1 MKSRLLIL
9 LSLMS
14 VSAWAQQDT
23 SASKQA
29 AHAVYERHSVTAT
42 ASLGFVD
49 GYKQNYALP
58 AGFVKNN
65 TSGYHQ
71 VYTRLE
77 YGLTRYISIGAT
89 FSYDAFTYNFGQ
101 QYTGNSGAFTRYR
114 TDNLRLLSGGV
125 VAYYHLNN
133 VIRVRN
139 LDPFLGIGVSL
150 NNIRH
155 SNYPQGDS
163 TVINID
169 HTITPYLKV
178 GARYY
183 ISSVFSVF
191 ADAGYDKESIFSLGA
206 SCRFFSRKK
215 MPTTITK

>member
-1 MKSRLLIL
+1 MKSCL
-9 LSLMS
+9 LSLLSLIS
-14 VSAWAQQDT
+14 VSAFAQDT
-23 SASKQA
+23 TTARPLHS
-29 AHAVYERHSVTAT
+29 VYEYHSVTAT
-42 ASLGFVD
+42 AALGFVD
-49 GYKQNYALP
+49 GYKQSYSLP

-71 VYTRLE
+71 LYAKLE
-77 YGLTRYISIGAT
+77 YGLTRQISIGAT

-114 TDNLRLLSGGV
+114 ANNFRLLSGGV

-133 VIRVRN
+133 VIRVKN
-139 LDPFLGIGVSL
+139 LDPFVGVGISL
-150 NNIRH
+150 NNIRQ

-183 ISSVFSVF
+183 ISSVFSLF
-191 ADAGYDKESIFSLGA
+191 ADAGYDKESIFSIGA
-206 SCRFFSRKK
+206 SCRFFTKK
-215 MPTTITK
+215 KIATAITK